1 MKKKVLIAILI
12 VIVLAIVA
20 IGVSVF
26 LDLKQE
32 EKLKTELAE
41 INELSNSETT
51 DRATI
56 AERLERTVTKGN
68 YAIIEQAFKQYL
80 KDDFDNMLQIAEI
93 LNDERITTI
102 LTVDNYLYDGK
113 DFTQTKNYLT
123 TTKETLETCKANY
136 TEFFT
141 EEKAMSYIQDKGL
154 DSYYTDFYKQEL
166 VGDIENQ
173 KIDTTVEDSIDEI
186 IEILN
191 ISEEVIN
198 LLSENPDSWQIEGDT
213 IVFNREDLSNE
224 YDELVSRLL

>member
-32 EKLKTELAE
+32 EKLKTELTE

-56 AERLERTVTKGN
+56 EERLERTVTKGN
-68 YAIIEQAFKQYL
+68 YAIVEQAFKQYL

-93 LNDERITTI
+93 LNDERIITV
-102 LTVDNYLYDGK
+102 LTVDNYIYDGK
-113 DFTQTKNYLT
+113 DFIETKNYLT

-154 DSYYTDFYKQEL
+154 DSYYIDLYKQEF

-173 KIDTTVEDSIDEI
+173 NNDNVVENSIDEI
-186 IEILN
+186 IEILDV
-191 ISEEVIN
+191 SEEVIN
-198 LLSENPDSWQIEGDT
+198 FLSENQNSWQIEGEN
-213 IVFNREDLSNE
+213 IVFNSESLSSE
-224 YDELVSRLL
+224 YDQLINKLS